1 MPKFIDELKGY
12 DPEFHAPVSTIAE
25 MAMAPGALDGKT
37 KLLIAIALDALA
49 GHKKGVENL
58 AKAAKKADVSKEEV
72 AEALRLAYF
81 VAGNGVLA
89 LAEEAFEEFEED
101 DDDDDDEED
110 DDEEENDDEDDDE
123 ENEDDDERDSENDET
138 SDNLNDGEAQ
148 NPYAVSTLAVFDEKM
163 IYGPSYLVDKD

>member
-25 MAMAPGALDGKT
+25 LAMAPGALDGKT
-37 KLLIAIALDALA
+37 KLLIAIALDALG

-58 AKAAKKADVSKEEV
+58 AKAAKKAGVSKEEV

-89 LAEEAFEEFEED
+89 LAGEAFEEFEED
-101 DDDDDDEED
+101 DDDDDDD
-110 DDEEENDDEDDDE
+110 DKDDDE
-123 ENEDDDERDSENDET
+123 ENEDDDESDSDDDEND
-138 SDNLNDGEAQ
+138 DILNDKEAQ

>member
-37 KLLIAIALDALA
+37 KLLIAIALDALG

-58 AKAAKKADVSKEEV
+58 AKAAKKAGVSKEEV

-101 DDDDDDEED
+101 DDEEDDEED
-110 DDEEENDDEDDDE
+110 DDEDDDE

-138 SDNLNDGEAQ
+138 GDNLNDEEAQ